1 MKIGRIPPK
10 TNHAWLSALH
20 QPEEWRLQNW
30 WVWQEP
36 SSLCLQE
43 ECTVDSSYDGICCC
57 CDSIEL
63 PPQPAACSD
72 CSTAQTNTQ
81 KGSCKHKTNI
91 HILWLYFYKKT
102 VANLW
107 LANQMPYILANS
119 QMKSRLLM
127 LTYKYNVTMLMS
139 SIAEGRDYLKGIK
152 NPSISL
158 LVIPRWYLTPRF
170 DWVLNI
176 LWDWY

>member
-1 MKIGRIPPK
+1 MHDYRPCISQKNGVSK
-10 TNHAWLSALH
+10 TDEFDRSRVLFACKKNALWT
-20 QPEEWRLQNW
+20 QVTMEYVVAVTVSN
-30 WVWQEP
+30 
-36 SSLCLQE
+36 CLRNLPHVVTAARHIQIHRKAVVNIKQ
-43 ECTVDSSYDGICCC
+43 TYTFYDCIF
-57 CDSIEL
+57 
-63 PPQPAACSD
+63 
-72 CSTAQTNTQ
+72 T
-81 KGSCKHKTNI
+81 
-91 HILWLYFYKKT
+91 KKT

-170 DWVLNI
+170 DWVFNI
-176 LWDWY
+176 LWDWD